1 LGKVEPNPPLK
12 KVEPNPPLK
21 KVEPNQ
27 PLKKVEPNP
36 PLKKVEPNSNKQ
48 YQTRKYKN
56 ITLYFYICLA
66 QPFLKVEDLAPPFSK
81 VELKVV

>member
-1 LGKVEPNPPLK
+1 M
-12 KVEPNPPLK
+12 
-21 KVEPNQ
+21 
-27 PLKKVEPNP
+27 
-36 PLKKVEPNSNKQ
+36 NKQ